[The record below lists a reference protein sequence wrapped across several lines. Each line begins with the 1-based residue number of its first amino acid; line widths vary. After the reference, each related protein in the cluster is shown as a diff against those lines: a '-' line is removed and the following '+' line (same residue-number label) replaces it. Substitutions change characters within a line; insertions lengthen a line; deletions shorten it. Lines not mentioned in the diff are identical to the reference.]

1 MFEKATMWMGAL
13 AMVVAVAPGCAET
26 IDETDTPLAPG
37 AQRTTQ
43 IDAPCEDDGDCDA
56 KPLTIESAQSKDDD
70 VIDVIEFGSGF
81 VKVEAVGEG
90 QANVIAEG
98 DGSKVRIRYKVEAQN
113 GDGADDLH
121 VETVD
126 VQFVAP

>member
-1 MFEKATMWMGAL
+1 MFEKATIWMGL
-13 AMVVAVAPGCAET
+13 VVMAASGCAET

-43 IDAPCEDDGDCDA
+43 IDVPCEDDSDCEA
-56 KPLTIESAQSKDDD
+56 QPLTIESAESKDGD

-90 QANVIAEG
+90 QANVVAEG
-98 DGSKVRIRYKVEAQN
+98 DGNRVRIRYRVEAQN

-121 VETVD
+121 VEMID